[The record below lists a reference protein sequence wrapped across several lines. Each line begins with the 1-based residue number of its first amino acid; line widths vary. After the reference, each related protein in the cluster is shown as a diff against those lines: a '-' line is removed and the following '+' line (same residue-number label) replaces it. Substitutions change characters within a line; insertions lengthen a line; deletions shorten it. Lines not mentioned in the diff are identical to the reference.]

1 MALEIIGFP
10 RSNFVRTVRMVAQE
24 KGVAYDHIPA
34 MPHSDEV
41 KAINPLGLI
50 PVMRHDDLELPES
63 HAIARY
69 IDTAF
74 DGPALIPA
82 DPKAAANVDRWVS
95 TVNTAVDQMLMRKY
109 VVEYAFHKD
118 ADGNVVR
125 DVIDVTVK
133 RLPKMFAMLDAAVA
147 DGYLGGDSFTMADCF
162 LMPILAAV
170 QNFPEGK
177 ACMADAPNLQAYFA
191 KLSERDSFKDTA
203 S

>member
-24 KGVAYDHIPA
+24 KGVAYEHIAA

-50 PVMRHDDLELPES
+50 PVMRHDGLDLVES
-63 HAIARY
+63 SAIAHY

-74 DGPALIPA
+74 DGPALVPT
-82 DPKAAANVDRWVS
+82 DPREAAPVNRWIA
-95 TVNTAVDQMLMRKY
+95 TVNTSVDQMLMRRY

-125 DVIDVTVK
+125 DVIDQTVK
-133 RLPKMFAMLDAAVA
+133 RLPKMFAFLDTAVA
-147 DGYLGGDSFTMADCF
+147 QGYLGGDNFTMADCF

-177 ACMADAPNLQAYFA
+177 ENMENSPNLKPYFA
-191 KLSERDSFKDTA
+191 KVSVRPSFTETA
-203 S
+203 G

>member
-1 MALEIIGFP
+1 MVLEIIGFP

-24 KGVAYDHIPA
+24 KGVPYEHIPA

-50 PVMRHDDLELPES
+50 PVMRHDGLELVES
-63 HAIARY
+63 HAIATY

-74 DGPALIPA
+74 DGPPLVPT
-82 DPKAAANVDRWVS
+82 DPREAAPINRWIS
-95 TVNTAVDQMLMRKY
+95 TVNTSVDQLLMRRY

-125 DVIDVTVK
+125 DEIDKAVK
-133 RLPKMFAMLDAAVA
+133 RLPKMFALLEAGVA
-147 DGYLGGDSFTMADCF
+147 KGYLGSDAFTMADCF
-162 LMPILAAV
+162 LMPILAGV
-170 QNFPEGK
+170 QMFPEGK
-177 ACMADAPNLQAYFA
+177 ENMADCPNLTAYFA
-191 KLSERDSFKDTA
+191 KVSERPSFAETG

>member
-50 PVMRHDDLELPES
+50 PVMRHDDLELSES

-69 IDTAF
+69 IDAAF
-74 DGPALIPA
+74 DGPALVPG
-82 DPKAAANVDRWVS
+82 DPKAAANVNRWVS
-95 TVNTAVDQMLMRKY
+95 TVNTAVDQMFMRKY

-125 DVIDVTVK
+125 DVIDETIK

-147 DGYLGGDSFTMADCF
+147 DGFLGGDTFTMADCF

-177 ACMADAPNLQAYFA
+177 ACMENSPNLQAYFA
-191 KLSERDSFKDTA
+191 KLSERDSFKATA
-203 S
+203 A